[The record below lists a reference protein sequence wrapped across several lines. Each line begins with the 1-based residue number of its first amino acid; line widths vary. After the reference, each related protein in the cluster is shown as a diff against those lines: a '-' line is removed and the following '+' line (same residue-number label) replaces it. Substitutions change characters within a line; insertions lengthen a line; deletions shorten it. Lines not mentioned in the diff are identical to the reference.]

1 MRRMPLSL
9 HIELASEV
17 AAAMAA
23 GRPVVALESSIIAH
37 GFPGPD
43 NRTLADELAAAVRT
57 AGAVPAMIAVLDGR
71 IRVGLDG
78 AALDHLAGRDVAKAS
93 TRDLGPLIAAG
104 ASAGTTVAATARIAA
119 LAGIKVFAT
128 GGIGG
133 VHRRL
138 PGDTAPPD
146 ISADL
151 GELGRTPVAVVSAG
165 AKSILDLP
173 ATVEMLETL
182 GVGVIGYGTPAF
194 PAFHSRES
202 GIGLAHR
209 ADRIEQLAS
218 AVRAHLELAGS
229 AVLVC
234 NPPPE
239 DVAIP
244 WPELAAWIDAAL
256 QEAMR
261 DGVTG
266 QRVTPFLLKALDRL
280 SGGRSR
286 AVNRALALSNAALGA
301 RLAAAL

>member
-1 MRRMPLSL
+1 
-9 HIELASEV
+9 
-17 AAAMAA
+17 MAA

-37 GFPGPD
+37 GFPRPD
-43 NRTLADELAAAVRT
+43 NRALADELAAAVRT

-93 TRDLGPLIAAG
+93 ARDLGPLIAAG

-151 GELGRTPVAVVSAG
+151 GELGRTPIAVVSAG

-182 GVGVIGYGTPAF
+182 GVGVIGYGTPDF
-194 PAFHSRES
+194 PAFHSRGS
-202 GIGLAHR
+202 GIGLAHQTG
-209 ADRIEQLAS
+209 RIEQLAS

-229 AVLVC
+229 AILVC
-234 NPPPE
+234 NPPPA

-244 WPELAAWIDAAL
+244 WPELAAWVDAGL
-256 QEAMR
+256 QEALR

-286 AVNRALALSNAALGA
+286 TVNRALALSNAALGA